1 MGFSQQ
7 GRPRH
12 RWKRRTTMSVH
23 AAPIRAKFW
32 TPGVLVLAFLMAAGA
47 AAVLARFIGGIGYV
61 SNLSTARPWGIWI
74 GVDVASGVA
83 LAAGGF
89 TTAFLAHILGR
100 HYYEPVARPALLT
113 AMLGYT
119 FVVLGLIVDIGRSWA
134 IWKPMVYWNFH
145 SVLFEVAMCVMF
157 YLNVLYIEF
166 IPIVVERFKGRVNL
180 PGALSASQRGGGNPA
195 RPGRH
200 DPFQVD
206 VAFHHR
212 RGGAFLHAPV
222 EPGFA
227 DADCADQAAPL
238 WYTPILPL
246 LFLTSAI
253 AVGYPMVV
261 FETTLATS
269 SLKLD
274 PEMHVLSPLTR
285 ITIFLLGTYLALK
298 LGDMVIRETYAYLLD
313 GTAQTNSFLVEMIF
327 GVIVPWIML
336 LSPAVR
342 RSRRG
347 LFIAATLIVGGVLL
361 NRINVFVVGYRPPVS
376 ENYYFLSVTE
386 ILITVGF
393 IAGLM
398 FLYRFLVTYLPV
410 LNRPGQEVSA

>member
-1 MGFSQQ
+1 
-7 GRPRH
+7 
-12 RWKRRTTMSVH
+12 MSVH
-23 AAPIRAKFW
+23 AAPIRANFW
-32 TPGVLVLAFLMAAGA
+32 TPGILVLAFLMAAGA
-47 AAVLARFIGGIGYV
+47 VAVLARFIGGIGYV

-180 PGALSASQRGGGNPA
+180 PGPLSALNG
-195 RPGRH
+195 
-200 DPFQVD
+200 VIE
-206 VAFHHR
+206 
-212 RGGAFLHAPV
+212 FLLGLADTILSKLMWVFIIAGVVLSCMHQSSLGSLMLIAPTKLH
-222 EPGFA
+222 
-227 DADCADQAAPL
+227 PL

-246 LFLTSAI
+246 LFLVSAV

-261 FETTLATS
+261 FETTLATT

-274 PEMHVLSPLTR
+274 PEMKVLSPLTR
-285 ITIFLLGTYLALK
+285 ITIFLLGTYVALK
-298 LGDMVIRETYAYLLD
+298 IGDLVIRGTYVHLLD
-313 GTAQTNSFLVEMIF
+313 GTAQTNAFLVEMIF
-327 GVIVPWIML
+327 GVIVPWVML

-342 RSRRG
+342 RSRRW
-347 LFIAATLIVGGVLL
+347 LFIACTLIVGGVLF
-361 NRINVFVVGYRPPVS
+361 NRVNVFVVGYRPPVS
-376 ENYYFLSVTE
+376 ENYYFPSVTE

>member
-1 MGFSQQ
+1 
-7 GRPRH
+7 
-12 RWKRRTTMSVH
+12 MSVH
-23 AAPIRAKFW
+23 AAPMRAKFW
-32 TPGVLVLAFLMAAGA
+32 TPGVLVLAVLMAAGA

-100 HYYEPVARPALLT
+100 QYYEPVARPALLT

-166 IPIVVERFKGRVNL
+166 LPIVVERFKGRVNL
-180 PGALSASQRGGGNPA
+180 PGPLSAFN
-195 RPGRH
+195 
-200 DPFQVD
+200 
-206 VAFHHR
+206 
-212 RGGAFLHAPV
+212 GAAEFLLGLADTILSKLMWLFIIAGVVLSCMHQSSLGSLMLIAPTKLH
-222 EPGFA
+222 
-227 DADCADQAAPL
+227 PL

-246 LFLTSAI
+246 LFLTSAV

-261 FETTLATS
+261 FETTLATT

-274 PEMHVLSPLTR
+274 SEMKVLSPLTR
-285 ITIFLLGTYLALK
+285 ITIFLLGVYLALK
-298 LGDMVIRETYAYLLD
+298 IGDMVIRETYVYLLD
-313 GTAQTNSFLVEMIF
+313 GTAQTNSFLAEMIF

-376 ENYYFLSVTE
+376 ENYYFPSVTE

-398 FLYRFLVTYLPV
+398 FLYRFFVTYLPV